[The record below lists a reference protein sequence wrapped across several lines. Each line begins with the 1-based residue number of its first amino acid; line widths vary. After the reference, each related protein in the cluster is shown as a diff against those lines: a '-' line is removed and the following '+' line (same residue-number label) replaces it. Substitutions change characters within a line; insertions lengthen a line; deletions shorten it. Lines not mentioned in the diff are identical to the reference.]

1 MHEPI
6 FNYDEISDT
15 LTISF
20 FPGETATGI
29 ELNDN
34 ILLRINKQKRYAV
47 SLSIF
52 NYSILAQKP
61 EVGLRSLPLTG
72 LAELS
77 STLRQTV
84 LAILL
89 QKPVSDILAVS
100 TYTPSVAEHVLI
112 ATLHASAL
120 FAPA

>member
-1 MHEPI
+1 MNDPI
-6 FNYDEISDT
+6 FSYDEISDT

-20 FPGETATGI
+20 FPGEMATGI

-34 ILLRINKQKRYAV
+34 LLLRINKQKRYAV

-61 EVGLRSLPLTG
+61 EAGLRSLPLTG
-72 LAELS
+72 LDELS
-77 STLRQTV
+77 DSLRQLV

-89 QKPVSDILAVS
+89 QKPLSDILAVS
-100 TYTPSVAEHVLI
+100 TYTPSLSEHVLI
-112 ATLHASAL
+112 GTLYTSTLLELA
-120 FAPA
+120 

>member
-1 MHEPI
+1 MREPV

-20 FPGETATGI
+20 FPGESATGI

-34 ILLRINKQKRYAV
+34 ILLRINKQQQYAV

-52 NYSILAQKP
+52 NYSILAQKT
-61 EVGLRSLPLTG
+61 ETGLRSLPLTG
-72 LAELS
+72 LQELS
-77 STLRQTV
+77 AALRETV

-89 QKPVSDILAVS
+89 KKPLSDLLAVS
-100 TYTPSVAEHVLI
+100 TYTPSLSERVLI
-112 ATLHASAL
+112 ATIHDSAL
-120 FAPA
+120 LAPA